1 MKKYFIFIFLSLL
14 ISQDN
19 RSTLFSKGNPPELG
33 EGWDMRCTEF
43 AESEQLGDVNQD
55 GFIDV
60 LDIVGLVGFIIGNG
74 TPTDEDVLHSDINL
88 DRSLDVLDVVL
99 MVGVILNGS
108 SPSSGCV
115 SGLSGAVRFLSPNE
129 YTFEAFSVI
138 FQTAQLEGDGLFE
151 VRLHNDSTGYPG
163 EILGAWDL
171 YLDPNIAREYYIFTG
186 DTDCIVLTPMTYYWL
201 SVHPINN
208 QDEALW
214 LFSEDSYTYSMS
226 EDMGISWEESSYDQV
241 GCTKIFGEQIYESPD
256 FTPSEETVYDWSLE
270 DINPNSDYY
279 SQHIGPSAFV
289 EEDVVSVYYFG
300 KAG

>member
-1 MKKYFIFIFLSLL
+1 MKRYFIFIFLSLL

-19 RSTLFSKGNPPELG
+19 RSTLFSTGNPPELG
-33 EGWDMRCTEF
+33 EGWDIRCTEF
-43 AESEQLGDVNQD
+43 SENQELGDVNQD

-60 LDIVGLVGFIIGNG
+60 LDIVGLVGFIIGNSI
-74 TPTDEDVLHSDINL
+74 PTDEDILHSDINL
-88 DRSLDVLDVVL
+88 DGALDVLDIVL
-99 MVGVILNGS
+99 MVSIILNGS
-108 SPSSGCV
+108 STSSECV

-138 FQTAQLEGDGLFE
+138 FQTAELEGDGLFE
-151 VRLHNDSTGYPG
+151 IKLHNDSNEYPG

-171 YLDPNIAREYYIFTG
+171 YVDENMAREYYVFTG

-214 LFSEDSYTYSMS
+214 LFSEGDFTYSMS
-226 EDMGISWEESSYDQV
+226 EDMGINWNSSSLDQV

-279 SQHIGPSAFV
+279 SQYIGPSTFI
-289 EEDVVSVYYFG
+289 EQDFVSVYYFG